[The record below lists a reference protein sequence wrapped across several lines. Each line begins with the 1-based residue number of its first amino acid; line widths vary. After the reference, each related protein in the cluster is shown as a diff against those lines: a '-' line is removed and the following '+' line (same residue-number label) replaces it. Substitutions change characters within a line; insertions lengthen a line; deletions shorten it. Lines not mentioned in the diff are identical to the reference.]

1 MDPTPRRTFLQI
13 KKISKYPKSKEPFKH
28 DICIQH
34 RLTSRRIMAFH
45 GFTRNNCPSI
55 AHTTTNNVYGGFT
68 ETMSN
73 RHPYPPSGPEAYPK
87 DNMAGKINLD
97 PPEVNEFLL
106 QTIPETTESE
116 IRVLKPEAN
125 ADDHH
130 PHQVIP
136 DHPPEN
142 SP

>member
-1 MDPTPRRTFLQI
+1 
-13 KKISKYPKSKEPFKH
+13 
-28 DICIQH
+28 
-34 RLTSRRIMAFH
+34 
-45 GFTRNNCPSI
+45 
-55 AHTTTNNVYGGFT
+55 
-68 ETMSN
+68 MSN